1 MKDNTRVKYLKPH
14 ILKTDTAI
22 VSVFFLRGQQ
32 AKVRAFPRPWRLLTI
47 PECAFWHFRWLHIG
61 ADPGSARKGC
71 ESMVESRRYRTGRI
85 LMWLFFILCGAAAAA
100 GMQQQQMD
108 KDLWEAQ
115 ADTASAGSET
125 VLLGGMPVGIYM
137 ETDGVMVLNT
147 EQIEC
152 VDGNEYEPAA
162 DLVKSGD
169 YIMAVDHQEISGKS
183 DLLESV
189 EEMDGEGIVLTLK
202 RDGDTMDVK
211 INPVEY
217 SPGSYRLG
225 IWVRDNVQ
233 GLGTVTFLTDQ
244 SRFGALGHGIHD
256 TDTSALMTIDGG
268 SVYRTSIQDITKGYS
283 GSPGTMEGIIVYNNY
298 NILGSIDKN
307 TEAGIYGTID
317 RIDEL
322 FEEQIPIETA
332 SKEEIVE
339 GPATIRCYIDNEI
352 KEYDIEVTDIDM
364 SDTEINKGLVI
375 QVTDKEL
382 LEKTGGIIQG
392 MSGSP
397 IIQNGK
403 LIGAV
408 THVFVQDS
416 TKGYGIFI
424 ENMLNQVESSELSKI
439 MSN

>member
-1 MKDNTRVKYLKPH
+1 M
-14 ILKTDTAI
+14 
-22 VSVFFLRGQQ
+22 
-32 AKVRAFPRPWRLLTI
+32 
-47 PECAFWHFRWLHIG
+47 
-61 ADPGSARKGC
+61 
-71 ESMVESRRYRTGRI
+71 ESQRCRTGRI
-85 LMWLFFILCGAAAAA
+85 LTGIFFFLCGTALVA
-100 GMQQQQMD
+100 GVRQRQEEET
-108 KDLWEAQ
+108 LWEAQ
-115 ADTASAGSET
+115 ADTASAGNET

-147 EQIEC
+147 EQIQC
-152 VDGNEYEPAA
+152 VDGHEYEPAA
-162 DLVKSGD
+162 DLVRSGD
-169 YIMAVDHQEISGKS
+169 YIMAVDHQEISGKA
-183 DLLESV
+183 DLLDTVGS
-189 EEMDGEGIVLTLK
+189 MDGGDVVLTLK

-211 INPVEY
+211 VAPVEY
-217 SPGSYRLG
+217 SPGEYRLG

-233 GLGTVTFLTDQ
+233 GLGTVTFLTEQ

-256 TDTSALMTIDGG
+256 TDTSELMSIDGG
-268 SVYRTSIQDITKGYS
+268 RVYRTSIQDITKGYS
-283 GSPGTMEGIIVYNNY
+283 GSPGTMEGIIVYNSY

-322 FEEQIPIETA
+322 FEEQIPVETA
-332 SKEEIVE
+332 SKEEIVK
-339 GPATIRCYIDNEI
+339 GDAVIRCYIDNEV
-352 KEYDIEVTDIDM
+352 KEYDIQVTDIDM
-364 SDTEINKGLVI
+364 SGAEINKGLVV
-375 QVTDKEL
+375 QVTDGEL

-424 ENMLNQVESSELSKI
+424 DNMLEQVGLSESSKT